1 MPSSSST
8 NRIMISLFFRERLIP
23 TQNECDDFAR
33 AITQSPLSLA
43 LLQGA
48 SSYNARETYGNLWA
62 YKIMRMQGVPVY
74 ALRANPPGDVDDSPF
89 CRTVLDFA
97 SWSIPRSGSIYHHP
111 YNAQGQAN
119 TVPRSTT
126 RFCAAAWKN
135 RPANQPPP
143 RATLQNEYLAALHKI
158 GLLLSDRF
166 QADVDLARDAAWRL
180 FEGDWPMVINN
191 GNVLGLLLQQAPH
204 SLGSSW
210 RTLEGVLPDHHP
222 VISFLA
228 SALLG
233 QG

>member
-1 MPSSSST
+1 MHFRKSSG
-8 NRIMISLFFRERLIP
+8 RLD
-23 TQNECDDFAR
+23 CD
-33 AITQSPLSLA
+33 
-43 LLQGA
+43 LLRQ
-48 SSYNARETYGNLWA
+48 ARETYSNLWA

-126 RFCAAAWKN
+126 RFCAATWKN

-180 FEGDWPMVINN
+180 FEG
-191 GNVLGLLLQQAPH
+191 GLAD
-204 SLGSSW
+204 G
-210 RTLEGVLPDHHP
+210 D
-222 VISFLA
+222 
-228 SALLG
+228 
-233 QG
+233 